1 MATVAPYRDQRT
13 AYGRRIPVG
22 EATELAG
29 IPPEMQPPRAAA
41 PAAAPGAVQRVAGA
55 VGPVAKT
62 AGIGALPAVGAL
74 ALRSGA
80 DNGTSSTPPTPAGLG
95 DIPRGIPGD
104 IKTTAER
111 APFFAQSEA
120 GRNIANAAMAIPGG
134 SGIARAIGALPRI
147 AAEVPTTAASVAKA
161 APLAA
166 DMVRGTVMAD
176 AAMGN
181 IAAPAPASGLPP
193 GVRPSTAGAGGGAVN
208 PPTVGEMPAPQPGPN
223 TIIRDGNS
231 YSGPKDITEGAEI
244 RRPNMALRN
253 GGQLSVVGG
262 GGDEVAAIDARV
274 RDINASM
281 AQTQR
286 GLDAYGPGPQG
297 GGMTGIGRGTL
308 SSANREAFDATPS
321 GSILPAPG
329 QSQQQ
334 FQALKAAEREGIRNR
349 DTTERGQDMVLA
361 GQQAAAGAQR
371 GIADLQAGTQR
382 AVAKIAAD
390 SRTTA
395 AETAANARAAAA
407 ESAARRFIPVAGG
420 QQVLE
425 IGGLP
430 TTVTQPSR
438 VFDSQRQVYV
448 DPPAPQGAGKPAVTP
463 RAEYDKMPKGARYVG
478 PDGQTYVKG

>member
-1 MATVAPYRDQRT
+1 
-13 AYGRRIPVG
+13 
-22 EATELAG
+22 
-29 IPPEMQPPRAAA
+29 
-41 PAAAPGAVQRVAGA
+41 
-55 VGPVAKT
+55 
-62 AGIGALPAVGAL
+62 
-74 ALRSGA
+74 
-80 DNGTSSTPPTPAGLG
+80 
-95 DIPRGIPGD
+95 
-104 IKTTAER
+104 
-111 APFFAQSEA
+111 
-120 GRNIANAAMAIPGG
+120 
-134 SGIARAIGALPRI
+134 
-147 AAEVPTTAASVAKA
+147 
-161 APLAA
+161 
-166 DMVRGTVMAD
+166 
-176 AAMGN
+176 
-181 IAAPAPASGLPP
+181 
-193 GVRPSTAGAGGGAVN
+193 
-208 PPTVGEMPAPQPGPN
+208 MPAPQAGPN

-231 YSGPKDITEGAEI
+231 YSGPEGITEGAEI

-262 GGDEVAAIDARV
+262 GDEVAAINQRV

-297 GGMTGIGRGTL
+297 GGVGGIGGRTL
-308 SSANREAFDATPS
+308 SSANREAFDETPS
-321 GSILPAPG
+321 GSVLPAQG
-329 QSQQQ
+329 QSVRQ
-334 FQALKAAEREGIRNR
+334 FQDLRAAEREGIRNR
-349 DTTERGQDMVLA
+349 MLTERGQDMTLL
-361 GQQAAAGAQR
+361 GQQASAGAQR

-407 ESAARRFIPVAGG
+407 ESASRRFIPVAGG

-448 DPPAPQGAGKPAVTP
+448 DPPAPQGGGPKATP

>member
-1 MATVAPYRDQRT
+1 MPAMATAAPYRDPRT

-22 EATELAG
+22 EATELVG

-41 PAAAPGAVQRVAGA
+41 PAAAPAAGGIAAPQRAGTLARGGLRTLAGPVGIAAAAAPEALDVGRVLKNPAATGIDVATQAAEGVGRLAAAGA
-55 VGPVAKT
+55 GAAGGAKLGAMAAPFLGPVAPLAPVVGGI
-62 AGIGALPAVGAL
+62 AGGAYGYFAADQAIKGARQAVGVDP
-74 ALRSGA
+74 RSPV
-80 DNGTSSTPPTPAGLG
+80 DQIPP
-95 DIPRGIPGD
+95 
-104 IKTTAER
+104 
-111 APFFAQSEA
+111 
-120 GRNIANAAMAIPGG
+120 AA
-134 SGIARAIGALPRI
+134 
-147 AAEVPTTAASVAKA
+147 AASARR
-161 APLAA
+161 
-166 DMVRGTVMAD
+166 D
-176 AAMGN
+176 
-181 IAAPAPASGLPP
+181 
-193 GVRPSTAGAGGGAVN
+193 AGAGRGFVN
-208 PPTVGEMPAPQPGPN
+208 PPSIADMPAPQPGPN

-253 GGQLSVVGG
+253 GGQLSVAG

-297 GGMTGIGRGTL
+297 GGVGGIGGRTL
-308 SSANREAFDATPS
+308 SSANREAFDETPS
-321 GSILPAPG
+321 ASVLPAQG
-329 QSQQQ
+329 QSVRQ
-334 FQALKAAEREGIRNR
+334 FQDLRAAEREGIRNR
-349 DTTERGQDMVLA
+349 MLTERGQDMTLA

-382 AVAKIAAD
+382 AVAKMAAD

-407 ESAARRFIPVAGG
+407 ELAARRFIPVAGG

-438 VFDSQRQVYV
+438 VFDSTRGIYV
-448 DPPAPQGAGKPAVTP
+448 DPPAPQGGKPAMTQ
-463 RAEYDKMPKGARYVG
+463 APKAGEVRSGYRYMGGDPASPESWKKVA
-478 PDGQTYVKG
+478 

>member
-1 MATVAPYRDQRT
+1 MATAAPYRDPRT

-41 PAAAPGAVQRVAGA
+41 PAAAPGGIAEPPPQRLMQRVAGA
-55 VGPVAKT
+55 AGPIAKA
-62 AGIGALPAVGAL
+62 AGIGALPAIGAL

-80 DNGTSSTPPTPAGLG
+80 DNGSSATPPTPVGLG
-95 DIPRGIPGD
+95 DIPRGIPGG
-104 IKTTAER
+104 IASPPAER
-111 APFFAQSEA
+111 PPFFAQSET
-120 GRNIANAAMAIPGG
+120 GRNIANAAMAIPGA
-134 SGIARAIGALPRI
+134 SGIARGIAALPRI
-147 AAEVPTTAASVAKA
+147 AAQIPTTAGKVAQA
-161 APLAA
+161 APVAA

-181 IAAPAPASGLPP
+181 VAAPAAVPPPGARSLPP
-193 GVRPSTAGAGGGAVN
+193 GVRLSTAGAGRGSVN
-208 PPTVGEMPAPQPGPN
+208 PPRADPNAQLPTTEAQDARRLRTDGSNVTIGTVP
-223 TIIRDGNS
+223 S
-231 YSGPKDITEGAEI
+231 YGAE
-244 RRPNMALRN
+244 A
-253 GGQLSVVGG
+253 Q
-262 GGDEVAAIDARV
+262 AIDARV

-286 GLDAYGPGPQG
+286 ALDAYGPGPQG
-297 GGMTGIGRGTL
+297 GGMTGIGGGTL

-321 GSILPAPG
+321 GSILPAQG
-329 QSQQQ
+329 QSVRQ
-334 FQALKAAEREGIRNR
+334 FQDLRAAERESIRNR
-349 DTTERGQDMVLA
+349 MLTERGQDMTLA

-382 AVAKIAAD
+382 AVAKMAAD

-407 ESAARRFIPVAGG
+407 ELAARRFIPVAGG

-425 IGGLP
+425 IGGQP

-438 VFDSQRQVYV
+438 VFDSTRGIYV
-448 DPPAPQGAGKPAVTP
+448 DPPAPQGGKPGVTP
-463 RAEYDKMPKGARYVG
+463 RAEYEKMPKGAKYVG